1 MTKHTQPQI
10 FILGAFDGSRLA
22 SFRSLGHQ
30 IRSQGF
36 EQLGPEL
43 LAFLFGP
50 GLTHRVGKL
59 AQRIQSTFE
68 ADALQRDRMFGSGLG
83 HGVAEQVVCEEM
95 RIDFSLDHLG
105 RATAE
110 QFHFQ
115 SGFEIIQAH
124 L

>member
-1 MTKHTQPQI
+1 M
-10 FILGAFDGSRLA
+10 
-22 SFRSLGHQ
+22 
-30 IRSQGF
+30 
-36 EQLGPEL
+36 
-43 LAFLFGP
+43 
-50 GLTHRVGKL
+50 GKL

-68 ADALQRDRMFGSGLG
+68 ADALQGDGMFGSGLG